1 MRILSITTAIFIVL
15 ASWIPSTL
23 APGPPQVGSA
33 KWSNSSHK
41 DSSSICEESTIVCPE
56 PTIGEKPNPNT

>member
-23 APGPPQVGSA
+23 APGPPRYPNPA
-33 KWSNSSHK
+33 
-41 DSSSICEESTIVCPE
+41 IV
-56 PTIGEKPNPNT
+56 EKPNPNT